1 MKFHE
6 NESSKTTEH
15 TRKQGSLDNN
25 QLKQLTSRLTRT
37 LDKIL
42 IADWEKLKRKLVN
55 YEKKI
60 WKKKVIQNIKRRKIG
75 TNYKRCRSHECS
87 CQKV

>member
-1 MKFHE
+1 MKYHE
-6 NESSKTTEH
+6 NETSKTTEH

-42 IADWEKLKRKLVN
+42 IADWKQLKRKLVN
-55 YEKKI
+55 YEKKDM
-60 WKKKVIQNIKRRKIG
+60 KKKVIQNIK
-75 TNYKRCRSHECS
+75 
-87 CQKV
+87 QKN